1 MGMAA
6 RSSKNMSKACQRG
19 GSVRPAAAEVGD
31 HGYVPLP
38 VPSNSV
44 TQHGIRI
51 LAPER
56 PLARNARKPQI
67 GTLPPSLTHK
77 QGS

>member
-1 MGMAA
+1 MAA
-6 RSSKNMSKACQRG
+6 RSSKNMSRLVSEEG
-19 GSVRPAAAEVGD
+19 PSVPRRQKSETTD
-31 HGYVPLP
+31 MYRYRYRRTRY
-38 VPSNSV
+38 

-67 GTLPPSLTHK
+67 PPSLTHK